1 MIKIQQAITFK
12 QETHYTR
19 MGAGVDLMLL
29 LNGHSVYSKDI
40 YIFRRGILEKIFPK
54 IRYTIWRRSEL
65 SCRHEASR
73 NCLRDH
79 IVSLVL

>member
-29 LNGHSVYSKDI
+29 LDGHSVYYKDI
-40 YIFRRGILEKIFPK
+40 YIFRRGILEKK
-54 IRYTIWRRSEL
+54 IPQNQVSNLETFRTEL
-65 SCRHEASR
+65 QA
-73 NCLRDH
+73 
-79 IVSLVL
+79 